1 VRELIGDREP
11 LPTQVGYLLRAEGWG
26 ARALSDI
33 AGAEYFLAA
42 AAKVEQPNL
51 RSRLLYEAQRSGA
64 AAGIVAEEQMCVA
77 QRCDARLVLA
87 YTAHASALAARDGV
101 ALLAAADEMEAIGA
115 SLYAMEAAA
124 DAARQFV
131 ADGRADSARRA
142 FTRVSELY
150 APDQGTELPVI
161 DGLSSVAI
169 ELTRREAQI
178 ASLAGRGLSN
188 MEIAEQLVLSVRT
201 VETYVYRAMQKRGV
215 DNRHEL

>member
-1 VRELIGDREP
+1 M
-11 LPTQVGYLLRAEGWG
+11 Q
-26 ARALSDI
+26 
-33 AGAEYFLAA
+33 
-42 AAKVEQPNL
+42 QPNL

-64 AAGIVAEEQMCVA
+64 GAVIVAEEQARLA
-77 QRCDARLVLA
+77 QRCDARLVAA
-87 YTAHASALAARDGV
+87 YAAHAAALAARDGV

-115 SLYAMEAAA
+115 HLYAMEAAA

-131 ADGRADSARRA
+131 AAGRADSARRA

-150 APDQGTELPVI
+150 VPDQGAEMPVI

-188 MEIAEQLVLSVRT
+188 LEIAEQLVLSVRT

-215 DNRHEL
+215 DNRYEL